1 MRAVLAI
8 GLACLAASGAAGQ
21 SAPVTTASQ
30 SVPVTTAPR
39 SVPETDYALQCR
51 GCHGAEGI
59 GVPGHVPSLF
69 GVAALLETPA
79 GRARLLSVPGVR
91 QSSLSDARLAT
102 LLEWVAVRFAPP
114 GAERAAPALTG
125 ADVARLR

>member
-1 MRAVLAI
+1 MRTVLGI
-8 GLACLAASGAAGQ
+8 GLICLAASGAAGQ
-21 SAPVTTASQ
+21 SAL
-30 SVPVTTAPR
+30 
-39 SVPETDYALQCR
+39 ETDYALQCR
-51 GCHGAEGI
+51 GCHGADGA

-114 GAERAAPALTG
+114 GRAPAPPALSG
-125 ADVARLR
+125 EEVARLR